1 MILFYLKKNFC
12 DGWDNLLWIAL
23 CNLVILALG
32 IAFYFGMGAALE
44 LGPLSL
50 LFLVIAIPIM
60 MIPSFAASNCC
71 ARLADFKSVTIK
83 NFFLEFPKVWKI
95 AILFGLF
102 ITAVVLLGFVAL
114 PFYLKLNNLIGIFLA
129 ALIFWTL
136 LVTSLS
142 LQWFMPVYSQ
152 LGGNFGKILKKCFIL
167 FFDNPGFSLFM
178 GIYSILLVPLSFLL
192 AFLAPGAIGIILAHN
207 NALRLRLYK
216 YDWLETQTDVDIKVA
231 RKQIPWDELLAE
243 DKETVGPRS
252 FKSFIFPWK

>member
-83 NFFLEFPKVWKI
+83 NFFW
-95 AILFGLF
+95 
-102 ITAVVLLGFVAL
+102 
-114 PFYLKLNNLIGIFLA
+114 NFLR
-129 ALIFWTL
+129 
-136 LVTSLS
+136 
-142 LQWFMPVYSQ
+142 Y
-152 LGGNFGKILKKCFIL
+152 GK
-167 FFDNPGFSLFM
+167 
-178 GIYSILLVPLSFLL
+178 
-192 AFLAPGAIGIILAHN
+192 
-207 NALRLRLYK
+207 
-216 YDWLETQTDVDIKVA
+216 
-231 RKQIPWDELLAE
+231 
-243 DKETVGPRS
+243 
-252 FKSFIFPWK
+252 